1 MMAVIYARY
10 SNGPDQ
16 TEQSIEGQ
24 IRECTEFAH
33 ANNIT
38 IIASYTDSAKSG
50 RTDNRDAFQRMLR
63 DSEKGLFD
71 TVLVWKMDRF
81 ARNRYDSATYKAK
94 LKKNGVRVIY
104 VKEHIPE
111 GPEGIILESVLEG
124 MAEYYTANLSQNIMR
139 GMRESAMKGRCTGA
153 VVIGYDLDGDKK
165 YKVNPVEAETVRMI
179 FDMFDHGASYAQMT
193 EELNAQ
199 HRRTKRGKPFNANSF
214 HTILRN
220 RKYIGEYQWHDILIP
235 NAIPAIIDKD
245 LFDRVQKRLEV
256 RKHTSVRKTV
266 YNSDDAPEFLLTT
279 KIFCG
284 CCGTNMIGD
293 SGTSKGGYRYY
304 YYTCTRRKHG
314 KDCKKKSISKDLI
327 ENKIIQQTVDIIL
340 QDDVIDEIADRV
352 MEIQQKQAADDSEV
366 TYYTHRLGEVKT
378 SINNIIKA
386 IEQGII
392 TASTK
397 DRLQELE
404 NEKIDIAAALEKA
417 KIKAPQLGKEQVV
430 YFLKK
435 LRCGSIDDIKYRRN
449 IISTFINAVYVFD
462 DDDGGHR
469 LSVVYN
475 IIRNDTPISLEQVLS
490 VRSENRSLHQK
501 RDPNKIVRVSFYSLK
516 KPIFYHR
523 TFMQNTKLQ
532 TGIIYFATCISSA
545 ICCSQWCSI

>member
-1 MMAVIYARY
+1 M
-10 SNGPDQ
+10 
-16 TEQSIEGQ
+16 
-24 IRECTEFAH
+24 
-33 ANNIT
+33 
-38 IIASYTDSAKSG
+38 
-50 RTDNRDAFQRMLR
+50 
-63 DSEKGLFD
+63 
-71 TVLVWKMDRF
+71 
-81 ARNRYDSATYKAK
+81 
-94 LKKNGVRVIY
+94 
-104 VKEHIPE
+104 
-111 GPEGIILESVLEG
+111 
-124 MAEYYTANLSQNIMR
+124 
-139 GMRESAMKGRCTGA
+139 
-153 VVIGYDLDGDKK
+153 
-165 YKVNPVEAETVRMI
+165 
-179 FDMFDHGASYAQMT
+179 
-193 EELNAQ
+193 
-199 HRRTKRGKPFNANSF
+199 
-214 HTILRN
+214 
-220 RKYIGEYQWHDILIP
+220 
-235 NAIPAIIDKD
+235 
-245 LFDRVQKRLEV
+245 
-256 RKHTSVRKTV
+256 
-266 YNSDDAPEFLLTT
+266 
-279 KIFCG
+279 
-284 CCGTNMIGD
+284 
-293 SGTSKGGYRYY
+293 
-304 YYTCTRRKHG
+304 
-314 KDCKKKSISKDLI
+314 
-327 ENKIIQQTVDIIL
+327 
-340 QDDVIDEIADRV
+340 
-352 MEIQQKQAADDSEV
+352 
-366 TYYTHRLGEVKT
+366 KT